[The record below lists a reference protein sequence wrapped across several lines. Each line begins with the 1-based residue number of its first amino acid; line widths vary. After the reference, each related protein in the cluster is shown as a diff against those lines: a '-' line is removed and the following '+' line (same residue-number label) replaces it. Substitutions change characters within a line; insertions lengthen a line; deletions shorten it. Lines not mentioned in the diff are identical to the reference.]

1 MMGKKDAKGSKSAK
15 TAKPV
20 KMEKSPK
27 AQVSIDEVKIMP
39 PPSINVSKVPK
50 SSRAS
55 SHRRVLTSLTT

>member
-15 TAKPV
+15 TAKLV

-39 PPSINVSKVPK
+39 PPFVNV
-50 SSRAS
+50 
-55 SHRRVLTSLTT
+55 RRFPNRLVLRLIVVSLLL